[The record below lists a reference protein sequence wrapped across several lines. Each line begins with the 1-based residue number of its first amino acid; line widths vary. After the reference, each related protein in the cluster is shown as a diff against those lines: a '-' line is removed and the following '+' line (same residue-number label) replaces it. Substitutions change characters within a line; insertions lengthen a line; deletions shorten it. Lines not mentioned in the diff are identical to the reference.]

1 MLTSVG
7 QPMSP
12 WLWGLCFGFCQFFL
26 GNVSAAPDV
35 QTESNLSLCIAGN
48 TACQYDLLSDPEKN
62 IVLQALHT
70 DHLNACM
77 RGASCNKDRLSHAE
91 RVLVDEALSTINL
104 SQCLSGSTKCRFDF
118 LSPDQRILVENNQL
132 KRNRE
137 LCMAGSQECR
147 TNLLSA
153 NEKLEMRERYLE
165 RNFKSCLATVGT
177 LLPCNLDDLN
187 PLQQEVYQAHQL
199 NQNFQACLL
208 DLFLCNT
215 KYLTDAQIES
225 IANRSGV
232 R

>member
-1 MLTSVG
+1 
-7 QPMSP
+7 MSP

-48 TACQYDLLSDPEKN
+48 TACQYDLLSEPEKN
-62 IVLQALHT
+62 IVLKALLT

-225 IANRSGV
+225 IANQSGG

>member
-1 MLTSVG
+1 
-7 QPMSP
+7 MSP

-26 GNVSAAPDV
+26 GEVSAAPDV
-35 QTESNLSLCIAGN
+35 QTDSNLSLCIAGN
-48 TACQYDLLSDPEKN
+48 AACQYELLSDPEKN
-62 IVLQALHT
+62 IVIEALHA

-104 SQCLSGSTKCRFDF
+104 SRCLSGSTKCRFDF
-118 LSPDQRILVENNQL
+118 LSPDQRILVENNQF

-153 NEKLEMRERYLE
+153 NEKLEMREKYHE

-177 LLPCNLDDLN
+177 LLPCNPHDLN
-187 PLQQEVYQAHQL
+187 PLQQEIYQAHQL
-199 NQNFQACLL
+199 KQNFQACLL
-208 DLFLCNT
+208 DLFLCNSN
-215 KYLTDAQIES
+215 YLTNAQKES
-225 IANRSGV
+225 IANQSG
-232 R
+232 RR

>member
-1 MLTSVG
+1 
-7 QPMSP
+7 MSP

-48 TACQYDLLSDPEKN
+48 TACQYDLLSEPEKN

-199 NQNFQACLL
+199 NQNFQACLM

-225 IANRSGV
+225 IANQSGG

>member
-1 MLTSVG
+1 
-7 QPMSP
+7 MSP

-48 TACQYDLLSDPEKN
+48 TACQYDLLSEPEKN

-118 LSPDQRILVENNQL
+118 LSPDQRILSENNQL

-225 IANRSGV
+225 ITNQSGG

>member
-1 MLTSVG
+1 
-7 QPMSP
+7 MSP

-48 TACQYDLLSDPEKN
+48 TACQYDLLSEPEKN

-225 IANRSGV
+225 IANQSGG

>member
-1 MLTSVG
+1 
-7 QPMSP
+7 MSP

-48 TACQYDLLSDPEKN
+48 TACQYDLLSEPEKN

-137 LCMAGSQECR
+137 LCMAGSQECG

-225 IANRSGV
+225 IANQSGG

>member
-1 MLTSVG
+1 
-7 QPMSP
+7 MSP

-48 TACQYDLLSDPEKN
+48 TACQYDLLSEPEKN
-62 IVLQALHT
+62 IVLKALHT

-199 NQNFQACLL
+199 NQNFQACLM

-225 IANRSGV
+225 IANQSGG

>member
-1 MLTSVG
+1 
-7 QPMSP
+7 MSP

-48 TACQYDLLSDPEKN
+48 TACQYDLLSEPEKS

-225 IANRSGV
+225 IANQLGGR
-232 R
+232 

>member
-1 MLTSVG
+1 
-7 QPMSP
+7 MSP

-48 TACQYDLLSDPEKN
+48 TACQYDLLTEPEKN

-225 IANRSGV
+225 IANQSGG

>member
-1 MLTSVG
+1 
-7 QPMSP
+7 MSP

-26 GNVSAAPDV
+26 GEVTAASDG
-35 QTESNLSLCIAGN
+35 QTDSNLSLCIAGN
-48 TACQYDLLSDPEKN
+48 AACQYELLSDPEKN
-62 IVLQALHT
+62 IVLEALHA

-91 RVLVDEALSTINL
+91 RVRVDEALSTLNL
-104 SQCLSGSTKCRFDF
+104 TQCLSGSTNCQFDF
-118 LSPDQRILVENNQL
+118 LSPDQRILVEDNQF

-147 TNLLSA
+147 TSLLSS

-177 LLPCNLDDLN
+177 LLPCNLHDLN
-187 PLQQEVYQAHQL
+187 PLQQEIYQAHQL

-208 DLFLCNT
+208 GLFLCNT
-215 KYLTDAQIES
+215 NYLTDAQLEY
-225 IANRSGV
+225 IANQSGG

>member
-1 MLTSVG
+1 
-7 QPMSP
+7 MSP

-225 IANRSGV
+225 IANQSGG

>member
-1 MLTSVG
+1 
-7 QPMSP
+7 MSP

-35 QTESNLSLCIAGN
+35 QIESNLSLCIAGN
-48 TACQYDLLSDPEKN
+48 TACQYDLLSEPEKN

-225 IANRSGV
+225 IANQSGG